1 MIMNEKDKLDILIY
15 NICNDSCSKQSK
27 IEKLSMI
34 ASEYNIA
41 IDDLFKRYNWL
52 KDMKIDP
59 NKIHLE

>member
-41 IDDLFKRYNWL
+41 IDDLFKRYENRS
-52 KDMKIDP
+52 
-59 NKIHLE
+59 